1 MINRRLFL
9 AGTALVAAPA
19 ALHAQPTQP
28 ALTPARLRGTIDAV
42 SSTTLD
48 LTLRNGTK
56 AKVAL
61 PEGTRMTW
69 LTVTNPAEVKT
80 GSYIG
85 TVTVPQAD
93 GSLKALEVQV
103 FPPAMRGAGE
113 GSRPWDLLPQSM
125 MTNGTVGNV
134 VAAQGRLMTV
144 TYAGGEKH
152 VLVPD
157 DVPFVTYEPA
167 DRTALTVGAHV
178 LVNGTRVADGAVTV
192 GSVAIGK
199 NGLVPPM

>member
-113 GSRPWDLLPQSM
+113 GSRPC
-125 MTNGTVGNV
+125 
-134 VAAQGRLMTV
+134 
-144 TYAGGEKH
+144 
-152 VLVPD
+152 
-157 DVPFVTYEPA
+157 
-167 DRTALTVGAHV
+167 
-178 LVNGTRVADGAVTV
+178 
-192 GSVAIGK
+192 
-199 NGLVPPM
+199 NGLPISLIATRRR